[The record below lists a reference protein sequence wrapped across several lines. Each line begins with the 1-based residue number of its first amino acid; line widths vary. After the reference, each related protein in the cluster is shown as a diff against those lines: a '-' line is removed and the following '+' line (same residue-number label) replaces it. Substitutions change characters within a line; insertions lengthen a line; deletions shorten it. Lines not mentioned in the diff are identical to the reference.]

1 MKLLSSEDINKN
13 LAELALIN
21 LDEIEVLSYLDGNE
35 INSVKKNQLLAKAAL
50 KSLTQADIRQALA
63 KLAREKLPPDEIEKT
78 LLYAPSKSSLSNE
91 RIDEI
96 LSQAAQ
102 TALRD
107 IGAKD
112 YHGPFRL
119 EAKEFIDLG
128 LAIYGVGSQ
137 VKAIFG
143 PGTK

>member
-1 MKLLSSEDINKN
+1 
-13 LAELALIN
+13 
-21 LDEIEVLSYLDGNE
+21 
-35 INSVKKNQLLAKAAL
+35 
-50 KSLTQADIRQALA
+50 LA

-78 LLYAPSKSSLSNE
+78 LLNAPSKSSLSNE

-107 IGAKD
+107 ISAKD

-143 PGTK
+143 PN